1 MTTIEMQPIPEKDTS
16 GEAKGDEEPKVEG
29 KDQPD
34 GPVEVK
40 EVVERFHSYQ
50 KIIKE
55 SLEWIRLI
63 VVCGVAGCLILG
75 VIYNLFASAE
85 KDIPDEVFSKMYKFM
100 QAEAGDSPNI
110 PSIIDGK
117 TKSSWPLPS
126 RNWTNN

>member
-16 GEAKGDEEPKVEG
+16 AKAKGDEEPEVEG

-75 VIYNLFASAE
+75 VIYNFFASAE

-100 QAEAGDSPNI
+100 QVEAGDSPNI
-110 PSIIDGK
+110 PSLIDGK
-117 TKSSWPLPS
+117 IQAQWPHLP
-126 RNWTNN
+126 RNSTLN

>member
-1 MTTIEMQPIPEKDTS
+1 MEPIHEKDAS
-16 GEAKGDEEPKVEG
+16 AEAKCDEEPGGEG
-29 KDQPD
+29 KDKPD

-63 VVCGVAGCLILG
+63 IVCGVAGCLILG
-75 VIYNLFASAE
+75 VIYNFFASAE

-100 QAEAGDSPNI
+100 QVEAGESPNI
-110 PSIIDGK
+110 PSLNDGK
-117 TKSSWPLPS
+117 TQAPWPHLP
-126 RNWTNN
+126 RNSTTN